1 MPSRRAARDLAVRLL
16 PRLPIM
22 DGADVLSAASE
33 LLAAAKVPLEDVR
46 ESQEAEAA
54 VRAEFLGKDAKNKA
68 VDDRNKRELT
78 AREREGL
85 LEVLLVVES
94 WLRDCLVVSQGLP
107 ELAVNRDAMD
117 TSASLAHVMTPQA
130 AVRAL
135 AAVDEARRLLSRYVT
150 PQLAVEVMLFDIQE
164 VLKCPR

>member
-1 MPSRRAARDLAVRLL
+1 
-16 PRLPIM
+16 M
-22 DGADVLSAASE
+22 DAADVLAAATE

-46 ESQEAEAA
+46 ESQEAESRS
-54 VRAEFLGKDAKNKA
+54 RADFLGKDAKNKA

-94 WLRDCLVVSQGLP
+94 WLRDCLVLSQGLP
-107 ELAVNRDAMD
+107 ALAVNRDAVD
-117 TSASLAHVMTPQA
+117 TAEPVARVMTPQA

-164 VLKCPR
+164 VLRCPR